1 MTQKPREQ
9 RNEEET
15 HMPDALTLIREDHR
29 RVQDLF
35 KEFENTGDRNRKKQ
49 IVQQCLQELQ
59 VHATIEEEILYPA
72 IRKHTDA
79 GELMNEAEEEHH
91 VADLLMEEIA
101 GMQPSNKNYDAK
113 FMVLAEN
120 VRHHI
125 REEEGEMLPK
135 AAELGRERLQQLGM
149 ELEQRKM
156 ELMEQGRRPAATR
169 GRAGS
174 RNGGRGRAGRTTRTS
189 ARASTAGR
197 KSSARGTRTTSAKK
211 AAARGR
217 TTTSRSRPAAARSR
231 SSGRSRARSGQPAR
245 SGARKTASRARR

>member
-1 MTQKPREQ
+1 MA
-9 RNEEET
+9 
-15 HMPDALTLIREDHR
+15 DALSLIREDHR

-35 KEFENTGDRNRKKQ
+35 KEFENTDDRNRKRQ

-59 VHATIEEEILYPA
+59 VHAIIEEEILYPA
-72 IRKHTDA
+72 VRKHTDA

-91 VADLLMEEIA
+91 VADLIMEEIA

-135 AAELGRERLQQLGM
+135 AAELGREMLQELGM

-156 ELMEQGRRPAATR
+156 ELMEQGTRPAAAR
-169 GRAGS
+169 KRASGS
-174 RNGGRGRAGRTTRTS
+174 RNGGRGRAGRTARTS
-189 ARASTAGR
+189 ARSSPAGR
-197 KSSARGTRTTSAKK
+197 
-211 AAARGR
+211 
-217 TTTSRSRPAAARSR
+217 
-231 SSGRSRARSGQPAR
+231 
-245 SGARKTASRARR
+245 